1 MRRCSPWF
9 LLLLELS
16 CAALLWGRSL
26 PCAGHVCRCR
36 RPVECG
42 NLLYVWKSPTAGWQ
56 QLGERHRVDHCRQAR
71 PIYGQKTGAELHTAL
86 LSSLAHTD
94 LHHDWPR
101 QGRQGT
107 RKGRRQAPP
116 QGSPR
121 QHPGH
126 HQARHPSSGIINILN
141 LAAAAHTPQP
151 RAPPLLALLFREQRE
166 PTATRVT
173 HRCGAPSNRQHAAPP
188 LPHQAGR
195 CQTLA

>member
-126 HQARHPSSGIINILN
+126 HQARHPSSGS
-141 LAAAAHTPQP
+141 P
-151 RAPPLLALLFREQRE
+151 RRREAYLRSHLRGD
-166 PTATRVT
+166 P
-173 HRCGAPSNRQHAAPP
+173 RCAQGVPGEC
-188 LPHQAGR
+188 HQGCR
-195 CQTLA
+195 HLH